1 MAILASMRKG
11 DRCYWSIW
19 ADNSKSLV
27 LAVYETHSHILGERW
42 RERRRERE
50 SARDTRA
57 GMA

>member
-1 MAILASMRKG
+1 MRKG